1 MFVSLSVCVG
11 GREHALKLEKSI
23 AHRLSQYGM
32 LSNRILIIIFLANC
46 LNFLAQ
52 SLVPIH
58 YHQFDIFLIK
68 VTIHILL
75 FPANNLVYKYFNYQT
90 SEFFRLLNKHFERFS
105 LRHHCEIVHMC
116 NWLMSHTKPF
126 QLFSSVDVSFDWHI
140 LFLHN
145 LLL

>member
-1 MFVSLSVCVG
+1 MFVSLSVCAR

-23 AHRLSQYGM
+23 AHRLSQYDM
-32 LSNRILIIIFLANC
+32 LSNRILTIIFLANF

-90 SEFFRLLNKHFERFS
+90 SEFFRLLNQHFEPVSPFVIIVRLCICATGRCDTLS
-105 LRHHCEIVHMC
+105 LFNCFHLWM
-116 NWLMSHTKPF
+116 
-126 QLFSSVDVSFDWHI
+126 
-140 LFLHN
+140 
-145 LLL
+145 